1 MPTLVLLAGPNGAG
15 KTTFIN
21 RFLRQRAEAFRFV
34 NPDEVARGL
43 AGEGAARDLAAGRL
57 VLERL
62 DALFVERADV
72 VLETTL
78 ATRSHAPRI
87 RRFKAAR
94 YRVELIYLR
103 PPSADFSVAR
113 VARRVAQGGHG
124 IPEDTL
130 RRRFALSLD
139 YLETTYKPLVDAWE
153 VYASSDDG
161 LELLDSGAEM
171 NTLFDRETVL
181 KAGRDAARIAR
192 EGTREEKSGKFLP
205 PPGWKGHLV
214 TAADA
219 APAPKKRA

>member
-1 MPTLVLLAGPNGAG
+1 MPPTLVLLAGPNGAG

-43 AGEGAARDLAAGRL
+43 AGGGVERDLAAGRL

-78 ATRSHAPRI
+78 ATRSHAPRL
-87 RRFKAAR
+87 RRFKAAG

-124 IPEDTL
+124 IPEATL
-130 RRRFALSLD
+130 RRRFTLSLD

-161 LELLDSGAEM
+161 LELLDWG
-171 NTLFDRETVL
+171 
-181 KAGRDAARIAR
+181 
-192 EGTREEKSGKFLP
+192 P
-205 PPGWKGHLV
+205 Q
-214 TAADA
+214 
-219 APAPKKRA
+219 